1 MSLYGKEQH
10 MANKSK
16 MFAFRISEKDYL
28 TIQSKAAR
36 SKQTMTAFIT
46 NSALD
51 KKIVIIEGL
60 SEIARELKAIGRNLN
75 QLTTLSNMGKIRSLD
90 LNDTKERLRQIYIA
104 LLDVDE
110 GHR

>member
-1 MSLYGKEQH
+1 

-28 TIQSKAAR
+28 TIQGKAAR
-36 SKQTMTAFIT
+36 SKQTMTGFIT

-90 LNDTKERLRQIYIA
+90 LNGIKEQLRQIYIA
-104 LLDVDE
+104 LLDVGE